1 LSSAEKKLP
10 GGEPLAELERQVAQ
24 GGLHTHS
31 ALSRHAARLNRIE
44 AFVYGLAD
52 ALLDKGSIGE
62 EELRT
67 RADRV
72 AAELRENK
80 ETVSAGIVLRVD
92 AEQPPADATVDC
104 AARMHVCHAVC
115 CRLSFAL
122 SASEVEQG
130 KVRWELGRPYLNRKD
145 ATGACIHLDHN
156 CNGCDVYA
164 DRPRVCRSYSCAGDA
179 RIWNDFDAMIL
190 NQEWI
195 DENLKPE
202 RPHLIVA
209 RMEPVD

>member
-1 LSSAEKKLP
+1 MTDEKKLP
-10 GGEPLAELERQVAQ
+10 GDEPLAELERQVAQ

-72 AAELRENK
+72 AAELHEKK
-80 ETVSAGIVLRVD
+80 ETVSAGIVLRID
-92 AEQPPADATVDC
+92 AEQSPPDATVDC

-145 ATGACIHLDHN
+145 ATGACIHLDRS
-156 CNGCDVYA
+156 CNGCHVYA

-179 RIWNDFDAMIL
+179 RIWKDFDGMIL
-190 NQEWI
+190 NQAWI
-195 DENLKPE
+195 DENLVPE
-202 RPHLIVA
+202 RPHLIMA